1 MDFEWDDQKDEINLR
16 KHGVTFAEAATVFDD
31 PLAITFFDPDHS
43 QEESRFLTI
52 GMSIDGRVL
61 TLSHTDRGENIRII
75 SVRAATRFER
85 KGYENGTYP

>member
-1 MDFEWDDQKDEINLR
+1 MDFEWDDQQDELNLR

-31 PLAITFFDPDHS
+31 PLAITYFDPDHS

-61 TLSHTDRGENIRII
+61 ILSHTDRGANIRII
-75 SVRAATRFER
+75 SARAATRFER

>member
-61 TLSHTDRGENIRII
+61 ILSHTDRGENIRII
-75 SVRAATRFER
+75 SARAATRFER

>member
-1 MDFEWDDQKDEINLR
+1 MGFEWDDDKDEINLR

-31 PLAITFFDPDHS
+31 PLAITYFDPDHS

-61 TLSHTDRGENIRII
+61 ILSHTDRGENIRII

-85 KGYENGTYP
+85 KGYENGTYS

>member
-1 MDFEWDDQKDEINLR
+1 MGFEWDDDKDEINLR

-31 PLAITFFDPDHS
+31 PLAITYFDPDHF

-52 GMSIDGRVL
+52 GMSVDGRVL
-61 TLSHTDRGENIRII
+61 ILSHTDRGENIRII
-75 SVRAATRFER
+75 SARAATRFER

>member
-61 TLSHTDRGENIRII
+61 ILSHTDRGENIRII
-75 SVRAATRFER
+75 STRAATRFER

>member
-1 MDFEWDDQKDEINLR
+1 MGFEWDDDKDEINLR

-31 PLAITFFDPDHS
+31 PLAITYFDPDHS

-61 TLSHTDRGENIRII
+61 ILSHTDRGENIRII
-75 SVRAATRFER
+75 SARASTRFER
-85 KGYENGTYP
+85 KGYENGTYR

>member
-16 KHGVTFAEAATVFDD
+16 KHGVTFAEAATAFDD
-31 PLAITFFDPDHS
+31 PLAITYFDPDHS

-61 TLSHTDRGENIRII
+61 I
-75 SVRAATRFER
+75 
-85 KGYENGTYP
+85 